1 MSISIAK
8 GASAVWDTL
17 KNEFSFSCQ
26 PTNYLIQVGFNTAL
40 QAAVWGGAQNEK
52 VVQLLLEANA
62 DPNDSMDDGEGTVLQ
77 VAAFWGEDLIVK
89 LLLEANADVDL
100 HCEGAIDDVGSL
112 RNEFVSAVSRLTI

>member
-8 GASAVWDTL
+8 GAPTMWDTL

-26 PTNYLIQVGFNTAL
+26 PTNYLIQVWFNTAL
-40 QAAVWGGAQNEK
+40 QAAVWGDAQNEK
-52 VVQLLLEANA
+52 VVQLLLGANA
-62 DPNDSMDDGEGTVLQ
+62 DPNDSMGGQGTVLQ
-77 VAAFWGEDLIVK
+77 VAAFWGEEIIVK
-89 LLLEANADVDL
+89 HLLEANADVDL